1 MIRFR
6 ISEPSPLVKFNESKE
21 FSIVMAIYNT
31 DEYLEEEIFM
41 ETYNFGKKIREIREK
56 RGLTQEELGRL
67 VDKSAS
73 TIYGYEVNQIE
84 PPYETLCRLSTALNV
99 EIEDILELK
108 GVLLKDK
115 EDYRRLM
122 STKWWEQ
129 KK

>member
-1 MIRFR
+1 
-6 ISEPSPLVKFNESKE
+6 
-21 FSIVMAIYNT
+21 
-31 DEYLEEEIFM
+31 M

-108 GVLLKDK
+108 GVLLRDK
-115 EDYRRLM
+115 EDYCRLL

-129 KK
+129 NK